1 MKIILEAVCGALVV
15 FGPALVCWII
25 VRGF

>member
-1 MKIILEAVCGALVV
+1 MQTFIEAVIGAVVV
-15 FGPALVCWII
+15 FGPALVCWIL

>member
-1 MKIILEAVCGALVV
+1 MQAFIEAVIGAIVV
-15 FGPALVCWII
+15 FGPALVCWIL